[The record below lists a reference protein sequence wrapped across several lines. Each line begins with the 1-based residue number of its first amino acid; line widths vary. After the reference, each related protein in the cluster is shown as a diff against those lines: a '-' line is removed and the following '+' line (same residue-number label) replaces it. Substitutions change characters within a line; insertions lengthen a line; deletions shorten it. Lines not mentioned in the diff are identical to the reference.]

1 MTVTPVRRPF
11 GDVSTGLRVEAEA
24 GVAALI
30 QLIGDDPTRD
40 GLGRTPA
47 RVVQAVLDMCTP
59 AGPDPAALL
68 AVQFDANNVDE
79 MVTVGPIDFT
89 SVCEHHLMPFTG
101 QAWIG
106 YLPTG
111 GKIVGLSKL
120 PRLLD
125 WYASRL
131 QVQERLVQQVTGAIS
146 EHLRADAAC
155 VIDAAHGCM
164 TNRGAK
170 KSGALMRTTS
180 LTGRFRD
187 QPETRA
193 EFMSMIGPIG

>member
-1 MTVTPVRRPF
+1 MTATC
-11 GDVSTGLRVEAEA
+11 LRLPMGETNPALRAEAEA
-24 GVAALI
+24 GVSALI
-30 QLIGDDPTRD
+30 QLLGEDLGRD
-40 GLGRTPA
+40 GLGRAPA
-47 RVVQAVLDMCTP
+47 RVVQALLDMCTP
-59 AGPDPAALL
+59 AGPDPVSLL
-68 AVQFDANNVDE
+68 AVQFEAKNVDE
-79 MVTVGPIDFT
+79 MVTVGPIDFI

-120 PRLLD
+120 SRLLD

-131 QVQERLVQQVTGAIS
+131 QVQERLVQQVTEAIS

-170 KSGALMRTTS
+170 KSRALMRTTS

-193 EFMSMIGPIG
+193 EFMAMIGSIG